1 MAMNTIHKK
10 SDTRVRRKLSH
21 HCCQL
26 LSFSLCH
33 FSDTSSM
40 ADMNLLLQFPSSFLK
55 SPLSFPFPLQLS
67 SHHAF
72 SPLHRRI
79 SLSSLIP
86 HLSSPSNSPNFLLI
100 STSQQSDGSLV
111 FKFGDASEIPP
122 AVENAEIEV
131 ELQSETDDYLAIND
145 QPHSNELNND
155 DVEQDFEPKDFSQVE
170 EMPAC
175 KEMAEKT
182 EVDSVKDQQNPDNL
196 VVASQVEDKIAECNV
211 SISEENTSQSGSDV
225 GRLDSE
231 AALEDGEIEEEVSLK
246 YEIIELPPLQL
257 EAEPIL
263 DEEVSLKNEM
273 IELDVDEGV
282 QVIELPPVQLETEP
296 VLDEEVSLKDEM
308 IELNVDEA
316 VQVIGLPPLQL
327 QAEPIL
333 DEEVNYVGLPSI
345 AGQDDSPSGDIT
357 DAAFPSLEESV
368 VISET
373 NINREEISL
382 QSEDISALS
391 RPISS
396 ASYPLKFNDAVHSA
410 ILQSD
415 DNPESTDIS
424 EPAGPVPELSGIAS
438 EEAHLNGVQS
448 STAVIS
454 VPSAMASLPEATKVN
469 DAITPSIQLSD
480 ADLHSEISVAADPGP
495 GISAA
500 AEINLSVENSAPSLC
515 VVSAAAS
522 VAHTAEVL
530 HVANIG
536 DSGFIVVRNGTVF
549 KKSSPMFHEFNFPY
563 AVSFGEN
570 PVETVEEYHVE
581 LENGDI
587 IVTAT
592 DGLFDNLYERE
603 IASLV
608 FKAVEDGKN
617 VKDIAELLATRSQE
631 VGRSPHARTPFA
643 DAAQAAGHPEFRGGK
658 FDHVTVIVSI
668 VQNV

>member
-522 VAHTAEVL
+522 VAHTAEALAGGDDAYFVCDNWFG
-530 HVANIG
+530 VADG
-536 DSGFIVVRNGTVF
+536 VGQW
-549 KKSSPMFHEFNFPY
+549 
-563 AVSFGEN
+563 SFGGIDKGL
-570 PVETVEEYHVE
+570 YAQE
-581 LENGDI
+581 LIQNCERLARESLN
-587 IVTAT
+587 T
-592 DGLFDNLYERE
+592 GLN
-603 IASLV
+603 SL
-608 FKAVEDGKN
+608 K
-617 VKDIAELLATRSQE
+617 ELLQQS
-631 VGRSPHARTPFA
+631 
-643 DAAQAAGHPEFRGGK
+643 AAQTESSGAARVLVAHIVDQESRGIRDYIKLG
-658 FDHVTVIVSI
+658 V
-668 VQNV
+668 